1 MVCVVPVSMVQAGMM
16 HQQPMQMGMGP
27 MNPMMMVAP
36 MAAPGLLHMMNGPSS
51 VSQSGNAHHAT
62 MTEWPAEDVP
72 WSGYQVP
79 QEQAPMQHVPMA
91 SRNCIGNSGLE
102 APAQAHMPF
111 SMAETVMRGADKSST
126 SSLYRRKGQTAANN
140 ASGWWSTQEEFP
152 QQSEASGQFCT
163 GASDSD
169 YKAEAEARAKAE
181 AQQLASTL
189 LMQMQPGGHARAS
202 AIARFREMAFDSKV
216 SCMAAQL
223 LLEQVSRTDVDALA
237 LTLRGD
243 IRRAVWSKNANHVL
257 QKIIDILHVEKT
269 KFIIDEIR
277 EAGAEVTRHVF
288 GCRVMCR
295 ILEHISV
302 NEPNTVAMIDEILLD
317 AEELCNHKY
326 GSFVIRH
333 ILEFGL
339 PHQKRCIVDAILP
352 DLSALAKDQDASH
365 VVEAA
370 LQHAEASDQRRLAK
384 QLLRGK
390 EELLD
395 FSLGRFGHFVAKALL
410 SPSLPQDVKMEA
422 VAALHPMEAKLKSAR
437 YGKSVWQALKAA
449 RAY

>member
-16 HQQPMQMGMGP
+16 HQQPMQMGMP
-27 MNPMMMVAP
+27 PMMMVAP
-36 MAAPGLLHMMNGPSS
+36 LAAPGVLHMMNGPSS
-51 VSQSGNAHHAT
+51 MSENGNVQGAT
-62 MTEWPAEDVP
+62 MTGCPAGDVQ
-72 WSGYQVP
+72 WGSYQVP

-91 SRNCIGNSGLE
+91 YMSCSGNSELE
-102 APAQAHMPF
+102 APLQTHMPF
-111 SMAETVMRGADKSST
+111 SMAETVMGGAEKASASN
-126 SSLYRRKGQTAANN
+126 LYRRKGQATAN
-140 ASGWWSTQEEFP
+140 ASEWWGTHEGFP
-152 QQSEASGQFCT
+152 QQSEASRQSCT
-163 GASDSD
+163 ASSD
-169 YKAEAEARAKAE
+169 AGYKAEAEARANAE
-181 AQQLASTL
+181 AQQLASSL
-189 LMQMQPGGHARAS
+189 LMQMQTGGNARSS
-202 AIARFREMAFDSKV
+202 AIARFREMAFDNKA

-277 EAGAEVTRHVF
+277 EAAPEITRHVF

-295 ILEHISV
+295 ILEHISAS
-302 NEPNTVAMIDEILLD
+302 EPNTVAMIDEILAD
-317 AEELCNHKY
+317 AEELCTHKY
-326 GSFVIRH
+326 GSFVVRH

-339 PHQKRCIVDAILP
+339 PHQKHRIVDAILP
-352 DLSALAKDQDASH
+352 DLSSFAKDQDASH

-370 LQHAEASDQRRLAK
+370 LQHAEAGDQRRLAK
-384 QLLRGK
+384 QLLWKR

-410 SPSLPQDVKMEA
+410 SPSLPHDVKVEA
-422 VAALHPMEAKLKSAR
+422 IAALHPMEAKLKSAR

-449 RAY
+449 RAH

>member
-16 HQQPMQMGMGP
+16 QQQPMQIGMT
-27 MNPMMMVAP
+27 PMMMVAP

-51 VSQSGNAHHAT
+51 ITENGNVQSAT
-62 MTEWPAEDVP
+62 MTGWPAGDAQWV
-72 WSGYQVP
+72 GYQLP

-91 SRNCIGNSGLE
+91 NMNCIGNSESE
-102 APAQAHMPF
+102 APAQTHMPF
-111 SMAETVMRGADKSST
+111 FMAETVMGGTDKT
-126 SSLYRRKGQTAANN
+126 SASGLYRRKGQAAAN
-140 ASGWWSTQEEFP
+140 ASEWWSAREEFP
-152 QQSEASGQFCT
+152 QQSEVSRQSRTAT
-163 GASDSD
+163 SDAD
-169 YKAEAEARAKAE
+169 YKAEAEARANAE

-189 LMQMQPGGHARAS
+189 LMQMRTGGNARAS
-202 AIARFREMAFDSKV
+202 AIARFREMAFDGKV

-223 LLEQVSRTDVDALA
+223 LLEQVSRTDADALA
-237 LTLRGD
+237 LILQGD

-302 NEPNTVAMIDEILLD
+302 SEPNTVAMIDEILLD

-339 PHQKRCIVDAILP
+339 PHQKHRIVDAILP

-370 LQHAEASDQRRLAK
+370 LQHAEVSDQRRLAK
-384 QLLRGK
+384 QLLRRK

-449 RAY
+449 RAH